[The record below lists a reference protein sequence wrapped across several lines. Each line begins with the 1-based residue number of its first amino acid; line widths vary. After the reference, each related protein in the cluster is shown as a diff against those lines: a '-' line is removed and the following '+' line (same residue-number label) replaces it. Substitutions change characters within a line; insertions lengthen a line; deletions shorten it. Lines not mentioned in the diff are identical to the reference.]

1 VLYSVDWSFLGLPI
15 ASWILSVGW
24 LFAPSFGLSSL
35 EFLRILHLLM
45 TYWFVFE
52 LVIHVGILELDPKV
66 GKYYKAIFWS
76 GKEDVSDGKY
86 SEVINNHSDHLPEKS
101 HSSEKVVKARKS

>member
-1 VLYSVDWSFLGLPI
+1 
-15 ASWILSVGW
+15 
-24 LFAPSFGLSSL
+24 
-35 EFLRILHLLM
+35 M